1 MPAADRMRAMRE
13 RRRIR
18 GMREVRLNLLDARLE
33 AVRRRVAGEV
43 AALNPGT
50 ESEVN
55 PGTESEALDWIEAVS
70 EFDDGDE
77 AR

>member
-13 RRRIR
+13 RRRMR
-18 GMREVRLNLLDARLE
+18 GMREARLSLPDAWLE
-33 AVRRRVAGEV
+33 AVRHLVAGEV
-43 AALNPGT
+43 AALSPGA
-50 ESEVN
+50 
-55 PGTESEALDWIEAVS
+55 ESEALDWIEAFS

>member
-13 RRRIR
+13 RQRMQ
-18 GMREVRLNLLDARLE
+18 GMRKVRLSLPDSRLE
-33 AVRRRVAGEV
+33 AVQRRVAGEV
-43 AALNPGT
+43 AALSPGA
-50 ESEVN
+50 
-55 PGTESEALDWIEAVS
+55 ESEALDWIEAVS

>member
-1 MPAADRMRAMRE
+1 
-13 RRRIR
+13 
-18 GMREVRLNLLDARLE
+18 MREVRLSLPGARLE

-43 AALNPGT
+43 AAL
-50 ESEVN
+50 S
-55 PGTESEALDWIEAVS
+55 PGTESEALDWIKSIS